1 LSQWLKTKLKQLWF
15 PAQFRLP
22 EPEFTKEQLDL
33 LEELI
38 QLIHP
43 TLSKAES
50 DASDERVGMARF
62 LVDLG
67 TGVWRI
73 RRKIESLSRM
83 PKEIKDALYSLE
95 STWASMAGGGVEI
108 IDHIGAIPSK
118 NEARV
123 VEVRD
128 IPNLTR
134 DQVIETIKPT
144 ILLRGEVIQI
154 GEVVMGRHVSAE
166 APAEDVSSEEAEDE
180 PVTTVEV
187 ETLSIEEPMTE
198 TIENDKVPEELS
210 KDENIKAGDAGEVS
224 MDAES
229 PLAASVAGEGAG
241 AVLDD
246 EPAERIDETDEKPAA
261 GVLGAQ
267 DEPSEK
273 LQVQDEESVGVSS
286 VQDDAA
292 EGLQVQAGDEPPAET
307 PESGLTAESLAES
320 DETRAEPVSDAQTT
334 ETHGDE
340 APEEKPKRKRAAR
353 KPKTENNADVNE
365 APKTKRTR
373 KKKQA
378 QEATEVDNAG

>member
-1 LSQWLKTKLKQLWF
+1 MSQWLKTKLKQLWF

-38 QLIHP
+38 QLIQP

-50 DASDERVGMARF
+50 DAADERVSMARF

-118 NEARV
+118 NEAKV

-128 IPNLTR
+128 IPNLSR
-134 DQVIETIKPT
+134 DQVIDTLKPT
-144 ILLRGEVIQI
+144 ILLRGEVIQV
-154 GEVVMGRHVSAE
+154 GEVVVGRHVSAE
-166 APAEDVSSEEAEDE
+166 APAEDTPGEEAEDE

-187 ETLSIEEPMTE
+187 ETLSIEEPITATPE
-198 TIENDKVPEELS
+198 TDEAPEELPG
-210 KDENIKAGDAGEVS
+210 DENTEAGGEGVLLEETPPDDAGES
-224 MDAES
+224 SAEAES
-229 PLAASVAGEGAG
+229 PPEAPMLDETTGEDAG
-241 AVLDD
+241 AILDD
-246 EPAERIDETDEKPAA
+246 KPAEHLAEA
-261 GVLGAQ
+261 
-267 DEPSEK
+267 
-273 LQVQDEESVGVSS
+273 DEEPVEVPD

-292 EGLQVQAGDEPPAET
+292 EELPAQTVEELPVET
-307 PESGLTAESLAES
+307 QES
-320 DETRAEPVSDAQTT
+320 DLTTETLVERVETHTDPSPDAQTT
-334 ETHGDE
+334 ETHEDE
-340 APEEKPKRKRAAR
+340 APEEKPKKRRTAR
-353 KPKTENNADVNE
+353 KPKAEKISDGDE

-378 QEATEVDNAG
+378 QEA